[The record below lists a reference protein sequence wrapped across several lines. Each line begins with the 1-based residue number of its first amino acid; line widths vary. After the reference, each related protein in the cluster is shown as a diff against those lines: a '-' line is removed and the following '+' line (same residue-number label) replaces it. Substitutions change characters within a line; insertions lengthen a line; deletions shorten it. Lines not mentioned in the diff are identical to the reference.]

1 MFCSKCGK
9 EISDEAVICPGCGCP
24 VKPMA
29 SSVEKQQT
37 NGSTVIKTSMGKLFG
52 TSMIGGLCFGL
63 FMGLMM
69 IEYFFL
75 IFILCGISFGLLFFG
90 MIAAF
95 SSSLEKKTVTKFRE
109 EVSQKGEIYFEGA
122 ANLKGNGGWLFVT
135 QNGIEHRVHNM
146 NFNTQPTILSHS
158 DVVSIKKQGNKLAV
172 KTAQNEYAFV
182 VNDVDRWMMYF
193 KKCDYTKNKV

>member
-1 MFCSKCGK
+1 M
-9 EISDEAVICPGCGCP
+9 
-24 VKPMA
+24 
-29 SSVEKQQT
+29 
-37 NGSTVIKTSMGKLFG
+37 
-52 TSMIGGLCFGL
+52 
-63 FMGLMM
+63 
-69 IEYFFL
+69 
-75 IFILCGISFGLLFFG
+75 
-90 MIAAF
+90 
-95 SSSLEKKTVTKFRE
+95 
-109 EVSQKGEIYFEGA
+109 SQKGEIYFEGA

-193 KKCDYTKNKV
+193 KKCAYTKNKV